1 MNLVARQFQF
11 VGQRLAPVSLCLFMA
26 LATGLGWS
34 AAQDDLL
41 SGLTLEQRVAQLFI
55 VNLYGGQMTE
65 VGRDFLRDYQPGGVV
80 LLGDNLGDPAAITR
94 LTNQYQQTIA
104 EAGGIPLLIAV
115 DQEGGPISH
124 LREGFTTFPTPA
136 LMTAAGDADL
146 AYRVGQAMG
155 RELRAVGVNMN
166 LAPVADLETNRN
178 NPIITRRSF
187 GSDPQQVSA
196 VLGPFIEGMQAEG
209 VLATAKH
216 FPGHGD
222 SADDSHTTLPVI
234 DLSRERLE
242 TVELIPFK
250 AAIEAGVST
259 VMAAH
264 IWYPA
269 LEAEANRPA
278 SLSAAILSDLLREEM
293 GFDGL
298 IMTDALDMD
307 AIDTVYSY
315 PSAVLAAVQAGAD
328 VVIAAHIGLNAQM
341 AAINTV
347 AEAVRRGEI
356 AEARID
362 ESARRVLAAKAVF
375 GVLDWQPLAVGDAAA
390 RLDLAG
396 HEALVQELFDAGV
409 TIARDVGGVLPL
421 RDDTAVGMI
430 YPATRTQIMR
440 ECSPYSA
447 AVQWVGVSGSPSE
460 TEIAWAVDAARR
472 QDVAVVFIQNAETDR
487 AQQALVRALPP
498 EKTVV
503 VALWSPYDWLAFPQV
518 AGYMVTYSPLNAAVP
533 AACKVLF
540 GAVES
545 EARLS
550 IALDGIT
557 GG

>member
-1 MNLVARQFQF
+1 
-11 VGQRLAPVSLCLFMA
+11 
-26 LATGLGWS
+26 
-34 AAQDDLL
+34 
-41 SGLTLEQRVAQLFI
+41 
-55 VNLYGGQMTE
+55 
-65 VGRDFLRDYQPGGVV
+65 
-80 LLGDNLGDPAAITR
+80 
-94 LTNQYQQTIA
+94 
-104 EAGGIPLLIAV
+104 
-115 DQEGGPISH
+115 
-124 LREGFTTFPTPA
+124 
-136 LMTAAGDADL
+136 
-146 AYRVGQAMG
+146 
-155 RELRAVGVNMN
+155 
-166 LAPVADLETNRN
+166 
-178 NPIITRRSF
+178 
-187 GSDPQQVSA
+187 
-196 VLGPFIEGMQAEG
+196 
-209 VLATAKH
+209 
-216 FPGHGD
+216 
-222 SADDSHTTLPVI
+222 
-234 DLSRERLE
+234 
-242 TVELIPFK
+242 
-250 AAIEAGVST
+250 
-259 VMAAH
+259 
-264 IWYPA
+264 
-269 LEAEANRPA
+269 
-278 SLSAAILSDLLREEM
+278 
-293 GFDGL
+293 
-298 IMTDALDMD
+298 
-307 AIDTVYSY
+307 
-315 PSAVLAAVQAGAD
+315 VQAGAD

-341 AAINTV
+341 AAINAV

-362 ESARRVLAAKAVF
+362 ESARRVLAAKAAF

-421 RDDTAVGMI
+421 RDDMAVAMI

-472 QDVAVVFIQNAETDR
+472 QDVAVVFTQNAETDR

>member
-1 MNLVARQFQF
+1 MARQFQF

-41 SGLTLEQRVAQLFI
+41 SELTLEQRVAQLFI

-65 VGRDFLRDYQPGGVV
+65 AGRDFLRDYQPGGVV

-196 VLGPFIEGMQAEG
+196 ALGPFIEGMQAEG

-341 AAINTV
+341 AAINAV

-362 ESARRVLAAKAVF
+362 ESARRVLAAKAAF
-375 GVLDWQPLAVGDAAA
+375 GVLDWQPLAVGEAAA

-421 RDDTAVGMI
+421 RDDTAVAMI

-440 ECSPYSA
+440 ECSPYSV

-472 QDVAVVFIQNAETDR
+472 QDVAVVFTQNAETDR